1 MIEASSS
8 SPPREV
14 SPAPVPWFWGWEVWL
29 GIGLGVAVALVFLGG
44 WLVDLENR
52 AIDLR
57 FESRGGLNLA
67 KDLVL
72 VVVDD
77 ESLVRLG
84 PWPWPRAQH
93 GQLARRLK
101 AAGAR
106 VVGFDI
112 YFHEPSSYGPEDDA
126 EFVKA
131 LTETGNVLLPV
142 VFERQQVW
150 DNDAMEVV
158 DRSVVERPVPELRQ
172 AAAGEGFIDMEYQ
185 KMNPDGVLRY
195 VFLQN
200 HSDGMTFFPFG
211 LELAARFLG
220 KTITVGSDGVGL
232 DGLPLPSYAL
242 PGLGRGGPAPP
253 VFMINYANQ
262 TGFFDEVPFQD
273 VLDGKFPPGLFQGKA
288 VMVGTRTKGTSEDR
302 KFCPYGVLL
311 GMEVH
316 AHLFQTIVSGRT
328 FTRLAPLGSAA
339 LLVGLGLVVALLL
352 AAWSGMAGN
361 LAVLG
366 LFVAWV
372 LGADLAFRRDVVLE
386 VVPVLVLV
394 PVQWALTRLIQQFV
408 ALRQRNRD
416 LALLNTDLQRKNR
429 ELSILNEISKAIVF
443 MDNLAKTLD
452 AILRRAVEVLGAERG
467 ALIML
472 DERYENLVEEAVVVG
487 PEGKAEVPQGLRE
500 MATQVVERGT
510 SLLVAD
516 VTRDPGV
523 APLTRGEA
531 PVRSV
536 IGLPLMVHQ
545 TPIGVMTILNKLVGA
560 FDPDDLKLAD
570 IMANQAAIVIEQA
583 RLYNLATID
592 GLTGLIVHRHFQ
604 SKIEEEFRRAKR
616 YDKPLSIIMTDIDH
630 FKKFND
636 TWGHQT
642 GDLVLREVAKC
653 VRSSIRD
660 TDVAARYG
668 GEEFAVIL
676 PETAVEGAAQVAE
689 RLRLKVEAASCQ
701 GPKGPLQVT
710 ISLGVASVP
719 HNAVETTQELIK
731 AADEALYAAKHSGR
745 NRYQVAPPRLP
756 GPPDQPGLISLIP

>member
-1 MIEASSS
+1 MSDPSLL
-8 SPPREV
+8 
-14 SPAPVPWFWGWEVWL
+14 SPADTPAGASWYRRWEIWL
-29 GIGLGVAVALVFLGG
+29 GVGLSLAVVLLFLQG

-57 FESRGGLNLA
+57 FESRGGLALA

-93 GQLARRLK
+93 AQLARRLK

-131 LTETGNVLLPV
+131 LAETGNVLLPV
-142 VFERQQVW
+142 VFERKQVW

-158 DRSVVERPVPELRQ
+158 DRSVAERPIPELRQ

-200 HSDGMTFFPFG
+200 RSEGMTFFPFG
-211 LELAARFLG
+211 LQLASRFLDQP
-220 KTITVGSDGVGL
+220 ITVGSEGVALGGRL
-232 DGLPLPSYAL
+232 LPAYAL
-242 PGLGRGGPAPP
+242 PGLRQADGPVQA
-253 VFMINYANQ
+253 FMINYANQ

-273 VLDGKFPPGLFQGKA
+273 VLDGKFPPDLFKGKA

-316 AHLFQTIVSGRT
+316 AHLFQTIVSGRM
-328 FTRLAPLGSAA
+328 FTRLSPPAFAG
-339 LLVGLGLVVALLL
+339 LLVGLGLVVALFLI
-352 AAWSGMAGN
+352 AWPGMAGN

-366 LFVAWV
+366 LFVAWM
-372 LGADLAFRRDVVLE
+372 LGAEQAFRRDVVLE
-386 VVPVLVLV
+386 VVPVLVLI
-394 PVQWALTRLIQQFV
+394 PVQWAMTRLIQQFV

-416 LALLNTDLQRKNR
+416 LALLNVDLQRKNR

-443 MDNLAKTLD
+443 MDNLTKTLD

-487 PEGKAEVPQGLRE
+487 PAGRAEVPPGLRE
-500 MATQVVERGT
+500 MAARLVEQGT

-516 VTRDPGV
+516 VSRDPEL
-523 APLTRGEA
+523 AALARGEA
-531 PVRSV
+531 SVRSV
-536 IGLPLMVHQ
+536 IGLPLLVHQ
-545 TPIGVMTILNKLVGA
+545 SPIGVMTILNKLGGP
-560 FDPDDLKLAD
+560 FDADDLKLAD

-616 YDKPLSIIMTDIDH
+616 YGKPLSIIMTDIDH

-653 VRSSIRD
+653 VRSTIRD

-676 PETAVEGAAQVAE
+676 PETDVEGAAQFAE
-689 RLRLKVEAASCQ
+689 RLRLKVEATTCQ

-710 ISLGVASVP
+710 ISLGVASIP
-719 HNAVETTQELIK
+719 HNAVDTTQEMIK
-731 AADEALYAAKHSGR
+731 AADEALYAAKHAGR
-745 NRYQVAPPRLP
+745 NRYQVAPPAAATP
-756 GPPDQPGLISLIP
+756 AS